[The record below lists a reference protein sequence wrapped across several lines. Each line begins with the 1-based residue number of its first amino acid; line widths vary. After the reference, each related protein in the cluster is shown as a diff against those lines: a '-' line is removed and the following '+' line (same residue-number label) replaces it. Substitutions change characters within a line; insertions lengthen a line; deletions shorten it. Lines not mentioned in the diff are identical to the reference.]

1 MRGVERAT
9 TVRNPLIRAPQAT
22 NLSAPVG
29 SVMRPTLTV
38 ETVDSLT
45 RGASL
50 FRENGA
56 SILPVVDGEGR
67 LQGILS
73 DASLARA
80 LAESS
85 EPTDAVGPYAEPAET
100 LEPYATAAEALRR
113 GEDGRTR
120 VVVDDSGRVVGLV
133 SAVDLWPR
141 RRVPPKPSTVGGMA
155 TPFGVYLTTGNV
167 SAGAPWWALMA
178 TGAAMFGMLVT
189 GTAVAKAATLA
200 GLSPDVELPLTY
212 LVFLALLRISPLS
225 GTHGAEH
232 QVVHAIEREES
243 LTPGV
248 VRRMPRVH
256 PRCGTN
262 IATGIAILLFGLFF
276 ELGGHIKQNEAAG
289 NVLPALLDEISLRA
303 IPALIAAALFARPLG
318 AILQQYVMTKT
329 ASEAQINGAIRA
341 GESLL
346 ERHATARRAM
356 ATPLQR
362 VWNMGLLQVIAGSI
376 LAAIVIT
383 GIKWATGFSWLPE
396 VM

>member
-1 MRGVERAT
+1 VGKAT

-38 ETVDSLT
+38 ETVDSLA

-67 LQGILS
+67 LVGVLS

-80 LAESS
+80 LAETS

-167 SAGAPWWALMA
+167 SAGAPWWALMT
-178 TGAAMFGMLVT
+178 TGAAMLGMLIV
-189 GTAVAKAATLA
+189 GTMIAKAAVDA
-200 GLSPDVELPLTY
+200 GLPAAAELPITY
-212 LVFLALLRISPLS
+212 LCFLGLLRLSPLS

-243 LTPGV
+243 LTPDV

-262 IATGIAILLFGLFF
+262 VATGISILLAGLFLGVGSNIQSN
-276 ELGGHIKQNEAAG
+276 ELASKALSTIEDQISFRA
-289 NVLPALLDEISLRA
+289 LPALIVA
-303 IPALIAAALFARPLG
+303 VIFARPLG
-318 AILQQYVMTKT
+318 GILQQFIMTKP
-329 ASEAQINGAIRA
+329 ASDAQMNGAIRA
-341 GESLL
+341 GEELL
-346 ERHATARRAM
+346 TRHATARM
-356 ATPLQR
+356 AAANPFQR
-362 VWNMGLLQVIAGSI
+362 IWNMGFLQVIAGAF
-376 LAAIVIT
+376 LAASVIA
-383 GIKWATGFSWLPE
+383 GIKWATGFTWLPE